1 VKYAPHFTLKKS
13 TFERMLALLKSQR
26 YALSILS
33 GLLMVV
39 SFPFTGSLTFLVFVA
54 WVPLLYVEQNIA
66 EKRYR
71 SGKMFIHAYLTFFIY
86 NIGTTW
92 WVANASEG
100 GAMMAIGLNALFM
113 ALVFQLYHF
122 SKRTLKLKFA
132 SYTLP
137 LFWVAFEYLHMR
149 WEMSWPWLTVGNTFS
164 IVPSWVQ
171 WYALTGVFGGTLW
184 VLYINILLFDV
195 LRAWKNSNQL
205 KIKKFAGY
213 CALAFVVPLAISM
226 VQYYTYQDQGRKI
239 EVVAV
244 QPNIDP
250 YHEKFTGSIEG
261 QMDKMLSLADEKVTK
276 NTTLVIFP
284 ETAISW
290 SFYEGDFS
298 RLPIYPMLI
307 ERMKKWD
314 GAQLLTGASTAQFF
328 EKKNS
333 RASMKINGGPGY
345 IESYNSSLIL
355 REKGN
360 YEFLHKSKLVP
371 GVEVL
376 PFSDWFPFLEE
387 WSINNGGTSGTLGV
401 EKEPKV
407 LKDGDFCF
415 ASVICYESIYG
426 DFVRQQCAKGAEA
439 IFILTN
445 DGWWKDTP
453 GYKQHCSFA
462 SLRAIENRRSIARSA
477 NTGISCFVNQRGDIT
492 QKTAWWKP
500 AAIRSH
506 VALNKEKTVYM
517 RTGDLLA
524 KVGLSLSF
532 SILMM
537 SIYRRFKPAKETTR

>member
-1 VKYAPHFTLKKS
+1 MMFYMP
-13 TFERMLALLKSQR
+13 RYQR
-26 YALSILS
+26 YLFSILS
-33 GLLMVV
+33 GILMIV
-39 SFPFTGSLTFLVFVA
+39 SFPFTGSLTPLVFIA
-54 WVPLLYVEQNIA
+54 WIPLLFVEQNIA

-71 SGKMFIHAYLTFFIY
+71 SGKVFIHAYLTFFIY

-92 WVANASEG
+92 WVWNASGG
-100 GAMMAIGLNALFM
+100 GAAMAIILNALFM
-113 ALVFQLYHF
+113 ALTVQLYHF
-122 SKRTLKLKFA
+122 SKRKLNLKYAVF
-132 SYTLP
+132 TLP
-137 LFWVAFEYLHMR
+137 LFCVAFEYLHLR
-149 WEMSWPWLTVGNTFS
+149 WEMSWPWLMFGNVFS
-164 IVPSWVQ
+164 ITPSWVQ
-171 WYALTGVFGGTLW
+171 WYSLTGAMGGTLW
-184 VLYINILLFDV
+184 VLYVNIFV
-195 LRAWKNSNQL
+195 FEALRAYHNSNRL
-205 KIKKFAGY
+205 KFKRNM
-213 CALAFVVPLAISM
+213 AFGVGLLLVPISISL
-226 VQYYTYQDQGRKI
+226 VQYYTYHDQGRKM

-250 YHEKFTGSIEG
+250 YNEKFTGSIDG
-261 QMDKMLSLADEKVTK
+261 QMNKMLSLADQKVTK
-276 NTTLVIFP
+276 NTELVVFP

-290 SFYEGDFS
+290 SFYESDFP

-307 ERMKKWD
+307 EHMKKWG

-328 EKKNS
+328 ERKHS

-345 IESYNSSLIL
+345 IESYNSSMIL
-355 REKGN
+355 RGERD

-407 LKDGDFCF
+407 LKDGKFCF

-426 DFVRQQCAKGAEA
+426 DFVRQQCLKGADA
-439 IFILTN
+439 IFIITN

-477 NTGISCFVNQRGDIT
+477 NTGTSCFVNQRGDIT
-492 QKTAWWKP
+492 HKTEWWKP
-500 AAIRSH
+500 AVIRSD
-506 VALNKEKTVYM
+506 VFLNKEKTVYM

-524 KVGLSLSF
+524 KIGLALSF
-532 SILMM
+532 SILLMGLV
-537 SIYRRFKPAKETTR
+537 RVFKPVKSATH